1 MGLLVPARRCPDA
14 EADRGPI
21 ERRSGAEGKERP
33 DAMGVAPRALS
44 ELKGDRSRDDGMGD

>member
-1 MGLLVPARRCPDA
+1 MWGCLSRRDGVLTQ
-14 EADRGPI
+14 RLIGPI

-33 DAMGVAPRALS
+33 DAMGVAPRSLS